1 MSLNLKL
8 FFRLPPS
15 GHVLWHSL
23 SGDLPGVWVCV
34 CDALLDGV
42 LQDGHVLLQ
51 ARGRPRVQQLVKELA
66 AVTPDL
72 LGLKGDGSLRII
84 ITTHYKLIQPKR

>member
-1 MSLNLKL
+1 MLEFET
-8 FFRLPPS
+8 FFLPPG
-15 GHVLWHSL
+15 GHVPLYSL
-23 SGDLPGVWVCV
+23 SGDLTCGGVCV

-66 AVTPDL
+66 AVPPDL
-72 LGLKGDGSLRII
+72 LGLKGDGSMRII
-84 ITTHYKLIQPKR
+84 ITAHNNFHHPQR

>member
-1 MSLNLKL
+1 MLEFET
-8 FFRLPPS
+8 FFLPPG
-15 GHVLWHSL
+15 GHVPLYSL
-23 SGDLPGVWVCV
+23 SGDLPGVGVCV

-72 LGLKGDGSLRII
+72 LGLEGDGSMRIT
-84 ITTHYKLIQPKR
+84 ITAHNKHLQPKR